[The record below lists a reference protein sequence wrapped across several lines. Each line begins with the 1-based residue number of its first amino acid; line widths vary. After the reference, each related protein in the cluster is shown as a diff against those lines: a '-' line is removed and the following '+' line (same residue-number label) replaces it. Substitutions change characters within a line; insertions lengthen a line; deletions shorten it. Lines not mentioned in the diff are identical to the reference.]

1 MARTSRSSRTHDVI
15 VIVIAT
21 TLSLLL
27 SALILRRFD
36 SDLLIASVIACPLI
50 GLFFGVALGAY
61 YGRLGFLY
69 SALILPCLYLV
80 RIAAPPNDLLFVALL
95 LMGIVQTPAALVGV
109 LLGGWLEG
117 LPRAKGKP
125 KLHAQIYPQVEIAF
139 VLAFFCMLAFSS
151 HLETLLPPQKSV
163 HAWSS
168 NFYAAWSFL
177 SLAALLWW
185 VRPIHLYTSA
195 GRKDLQSLARERAS
209 GIYRFIILLSAAGVL
224 PAAVLSLASLD
235 AGVIAR
241 TTLVSAA
248 EGYYLAYLCILYLEP
263 YLFSDVM
270 PALYEGPELYKRK
283 KGATLSIRLKLW
295 LMVGSLVVVP
305 MLLVSASLV
314 QHHKSLAAIWPVPV
328 SIVIISLCYVIGYLE
343 VLYQSITS
351 PLAELVRKMEL
362 VAEGDFTVRTSVL
375 SDDELGRIKG
385 HFNEMV
391 EGLAQR
397 ERIKDTFGKFLS
409 VEVARRLLDSGDIE
423 LGGED
428 IEATILFSDIRSF
441 TTLSESMS
449 AKAVVSFLNSYFAHI
464 TEPIMERGGFINKF
478 IGDAVMGVF
487 APQFGSQNHVDDA
500 LLAALGMR
508 EKLAEFNTKG
518 LMPAPVNFGVGIHTG
533 PLVAGNVGTEKR
545 MEYTLIGD
553 TVNIASRIEG
563 ENKALGSTIL
573 ISGDAYD
580 RLTPELRSKTGFEK
594 YENIQIRGKQKTLTL
609 YKVL

>member
-1 MARTSRSSRTHDVI
+1 MTRQSRSSWPHVAA
-15 VIVIAT
+15 VIAAAT
-21 TLSLLL
+21 ALSLLVT
-27 SALILRRFD
+27 ALILRRFD
-36 SDLLIASVIACPLI
+36 SELLTAAAIACPLAGI
-50 GLFFGVALGAY
+50 LFGAPLGAY
-61 YGRLGFLY
+61 FGRRAFLHP
-69 SALILPCLYLV
+69 ALILPFLYAIHSL
-80 RIAAPPNDLLFVALL
+80 ASSNDTLTAGLFLMALL
-95 LMGIVQTPAALVGV
+95 QTPAALVGV

-117 LPRAKGKP
+117 LPRTDGKAKP
-125 KLHAQIYPQVEIAF
+125 HSQIYQQVFFAF
-139 VLAFFCMLAFSS
+139 VLAFFCMLAFST
-151 HLETLLPPQKSV
+151 HLETLLPPEAPRP
-163 HAWSS
+163 AWFA
-168 NFYAAWSFL
+168 NFYAAWSLL

-185 VRPIHLYTSA
+185 VRPIQICLES
-195 GRKDLQSLARERAS
+195 GREDLKLLARRRTS
-209 GIYRFIILLSAAGVL
+209 GLYRFIVLLSAVRAL
-224 PAAVLSLASLD
+224 PAAALALASLD
-235 AGVIAR
+235 AAAFAR
-241 TTLVSAA
+241 TALMSAA
-248 EGYYLAYLCILYLEP
+248 EGYYLAYLCILCLEP
-263 YLFSDVM
+263 YLFSAIM
-270 PALYEGPELYKRK
+270 PALYSGPELFKHK

-328 SIVIISLCYVIGYLE
+328 TIVVVSLCYIIGYLE
-343 VLYQSITS
+343 VLYQSITA

-362 VAEGDFTVRTSVL
+362 VADGDFTVRTSVL

-409 VEVARRLLDSGDIE
+409 VEVARRLIDSGDIE

-428 IEATILFSDIRSF
+428 IEATILFSDIRGF
-441 TTLSESMS
+441 TALSETMS
-449 AKAVVSFLNSYFAHI
+449 AKAVVGFLNAYFAHI
-464 TEPIMERGGFINKF
+464 TGPIMEHGGFINKF

-487 APQFGSQNHVDDA
+487 APQFGSRNHVDDA
-500 LLAALGMR
+500 VKAALEMR
-508 EKLAEFNTKG
+508 AKLAEFNAGGT
-518 LMPAPVNFGVGIHTG
+518 MSEPVNFGVGIHTG

-580 RLTPELRSKTGFEK
+580 RLSPELRSSTSFERH
-594 YENIQIRGKQKTLTL
+594 ENIRIRGKQKTLTL

>member
-1 MARTSRSSRTHDVI
+1 MTRSSRTRAVI
-15 VIVIAT
+15 VIVVAT
-21 TLSLLL
+21 ALSLLV
-27 SALILRRFD
+27 SALLLRRYD
-36 SDLLIASVIACPLI
+36 SDLVIASAIACPLI
-50 GLFFGVALGAY
+50 GLIFGTALGAC
-61 YGRLGFLY
+61 YGRLAFLHP
-69 SALILPCLYLV
+69 ALLLPSLYLIH
-80 RIAAPPNDLLFVALL
+80 IAAPSNDLVLVALL
-95 LMGIVQTPAALVGV
+95 FMGLLQTPVAVIGV

-125 KLHAQIYPQVEIAF
+125 KLHAQIYTQVEIAF
-139 VLAFFCMLAFSS
+139 VLAFICMLGFSS
-151 HLETLLPPQKSV
+151 HLATLLPARTPAP
-163 HAWSS
+163 AWVQ

-177 SLAALLWW
+177 ALGALLWW
-185 VRPIHLYTSA
+185 VRPIHLYTSG
-195 GRKDLQSLARERAS
+195 GRKDLKSSARKRAS
-209 GIYRFIILLSAAGVL
+209 GIYRFIILLSAARAL
-224 PAAVLSLASLD
+224 PAPLLALTSLD

-241 TTLVSAA
+241 TALVSAT

-270 PALYEGPELYKRK
+270 PALYVGPELYKRK
-283 KGATLSIRLKLW
+283 TGATLSIRLKLW

-305 MLLVSASLV
+305 MILVSATLV

-385 HFNEMV
+385 HFNDMV

-409 VEVARRLLDSGDIE
+409 VEVARRLIDSGDIE

-441 TTLSESMS
+441 TTLSETMS

-487 APQFGSQNHVDDA
+487 APQFGSRNHVDDA

-508 EKLAEFNTKG
+508 DKLAEFNTKG

-580 RLTPELRSKTGFEK
+580 RLSPDIRSKSSFEK
-594 YENIQIRGKQKTLTL
+594 FDNIQIRGKRKTLTL
-609 YKVL
+609 YKVN